1 MWATLFTDE
10 QERARLSS
18 LSSVLIHDRVIADS
32 GAYSRF
38 LLARA
43 EVTGSAIGTTG
54 YCPGGRM
61 SLIARAGSAARSPR
75 RRRSTAAGWLS
86 PATLRALTFRQ
97 AASPPRSMWPARRT
111 TTRSPPARPGY
122 RNARSLTPELTTP
135 WSSALPATDSRCP
148 TTRLTTPK
156 RTPGT
161 GKHSASS
168 TGPTSKAPEAHA
180 KPPAQADVTQRA
192 RHGGWSR
199 AHIAADM
206 ASRADRDLDCAGLTE
221 LVVMFAASGA

>member
-1 MWATLFTDE
+1 
-10 QERARLSS
+10 
-18 LSSVLIHDRVIADS
+18 VLIHDRVIADS
-32 GAYSRF
+32 GAHSRF
-38 LLARA
+38 LLARP

-61 SLIARAGSAARSPR
+61 SLIAAGGLGRKI
-75 RRRSTAAGWLS
+75 TAAASFHGGRLAVAGDSSSPHLS
-86 PATLRALTFRQ
+86 AGRVTATVYVAGATDDDSVS
-97 AASPPRSMWPARRT
+97 A
-111 TTRSPPARPGY
+111 ARPGY
-122 RNARSLTPELTTP
+122 CNLRSLTPELTTP
-135 WSSALPATDSRCP
+135 WSSAPPATDSRCP

-180 KPPAQADVTQRA
+180 KPPAQAGVTQRA

-221 LVVMFAASGA
+221 LVVMFAATGA